1 MSACFRNILI
11 ITLNGMRGMLRI
23 LVLVGFDWLVGTS
36 FIHMD
41 SLHTV
46 GSMVHGSVISSDTR
60 SPHSTVIMCQQRS
73 EENSAFIITN
83 LVSAYYGS
91 DTHISLN
98 QLEKGQTH
106 LSLSFIAFI
115 DTSLHRRSQL
125 MKMLSPLQSS
135 LKFKSSWPSMI
146 KK

>member
-1 MSACFRNILI
+1 MDLI
-11 ITLNGMRGMLRI
+11 GWLGPHSFTCIASTLLSGP
-23 LVLVGFDWLVGTS
+23 W
-36 FIHMD
+36 
-41 SLHTV
+41 
-46 GSMVHGSVISSDTR
+46 SMVHGSVISSDTR
-60 SPHSTVIMCQQRS
+60 NPHSTVIMCQQRS

-146 KK
+146 NFLFGTFDAMLNHCFH